1 MKLERDFYLGDT
13 LDLGKRLLGKVIVTN
28 KNGITTR
35 ARIVETECYIG
46 PYDKAAH
53 SYGGKRN
60 GRCEVQYK
68 EGGYVYIYM
77 IYGMY
82 YCFNIV
88 TAKKDMPE
96 SVLIR
101 AAEPIDGIDEMKK
114 RRKTNNIK
122 NLLNGPGKLTMALG
136 ITKED
141 YGKDLCG
148 DEIYIEDDG
157 YKLSQEDI
165 EESKRI
171 NIDYAEEAK
180 DFLWRFTIK
189 ENDFLSVKKK
199 KSST

>member
-1 MKLERDFYLGDT
+1 
-13 LDLGKRLLGKVIVTN
+13 
-28 KNGITTR
+28 
-35 ARIVETECYIG
+35 
-46 PYDKAAH
+46 
-53 SYGGKRN
+53 
-60 GRCEVQYK
+60 
-68 EGGYVYIYM
+68 
-77 IYGMY
+77 
-82 YCFNIV
+82 
-88 TAKKDMPE
+88 
-96 SVLIR
+96 
-101 AAEPIDGIDEMKK
+101 
-114 RRKTNNIK
+114 
-122 NLLNGPGKLTMALG
+122 MALG

-157 YKLSQEDI
+157 YKLRQEDI